1 MGWRET
7 AWWDHCPAPM
17 ALGTGSCPGWV
28 EKGVAMGMLPPGQG
42 FIHRAV
48 PGMKGAL
55 WQCLTVL
62 HSFWPFPAGS
72 TGSLMSQRG
81 LTP

>member
-1 MGWRET
+1 
-7 AWWDHCPAPM
+7 M
-17 ALGTGSCPGWV
+17 ALGTGLCPGQV

-55 WQCLTVL
+55 WQCPTVL
-62 HSFWPFPAGS
+62 HSFWLNSKLDVPKRINSPI
-72 TGSLMSQRG
+72 L
-81 LTP
+81 L